1 MMFDPLHHHK
11 QRYAPNLN
19 NIQRSVPS
27 IATDLELQ
35 QHEKTLI
42 CCNIDRN
49 LPRDLESM
57 PVGDDDTVSFDI
69 DDDDLLQIFTHF
81 NAQMSQFQQIS
92 SYLTQLHTV
101 TVDRLDLNSMVC

>member
-11 QRYAPNLN
+11 QRYVPNLN

-27 IATDLELQ
+27 IATYLELQ
-35 QHEKTLI
+35 LHEK
-42 CCNIDRN
+42 DPN
-49 LPRDLESM
+49 LLQYRQKFARDLESM